1 MMLFSAAA
9 NDNQRNSCLR
19 FAGPSSRVPAQLE
32 AEVRRVQTEA
42 ERARLD
48 GLAHILAIAAAE
60 VSRVAEWERRIDAE
74 LNSSLPGLPY
84 LAEPRDD
91 RGRRA

>member
-1 MMLFSAAA
+1 MP
-9 NDNQRNSCLR
+9 D
-19 FAGPSSRVPAQLE
+19 QLE
-32 AEVRRVQTEA
+32 AEVRRLQTEA
-42 ERARLD
+42 ERARLE

-60 VSRVAEWERRIDAE
+60 ASRVAEWERRIKAE
-74 LNSSLPGLPY
+74 LDSSPPGLHY